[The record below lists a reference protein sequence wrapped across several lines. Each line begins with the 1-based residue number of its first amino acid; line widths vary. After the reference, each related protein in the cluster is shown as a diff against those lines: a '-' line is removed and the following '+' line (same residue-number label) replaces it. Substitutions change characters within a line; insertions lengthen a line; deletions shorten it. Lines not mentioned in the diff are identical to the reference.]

1 MPTGVSP
8 IDRLPHRPPFRF
20 LSRVV
25 ALEPGRAGEGVW
37 EVSGEEAFFQG
48 HFPGDP
54 VVPGVLIA
62 EALAQLSGLV
72 GLHGGGTNG
81 AERGGR
87 LVHADLRFD
96 APVIP
101 PAQVHLRSSLARS
114 LGPLVQF
121 EVSARV
127 RDQVV
132 ARGSLALAA
141 TERPAGMGRPDVEG
155 AA

>member
-1 MPTGVSP
+1 MHAQTL

-25 ALEPGRAGEGVW
+25 ELEPGVAGTGVW
-37 EVSGEEAFFQG
+37 VVSGDETFFQG

-72 GLHGGGTNG
+72 GLHREGTKG
-81 AERGGR
+81 PGPRGR
-87 LVHADLRFD
+87 LAHADLRFD
-96 APVIP
+96 AGVVP
-101 PAQVHLRSSLARS
+101 PAELHLRSSRTRS
-114 LGPLVQF
+114 MGRLIQF

-127 RDQVV
+127 GEQVV
-132 ARGSLALAA
+132 ARGSLALAVVDPP
-141 TERPAGMGRPDVEG
+141 TGGDQ
-155 AA
+155 